1 MCLIILC
8 IVVLG
13 ELIEEESG
21 KKNQRVLD
29 VEGPKMETSF
39 KMNGKFG
46 GIEDSDI
53 GTYCTVMREGSEPG
67 VMYGEGQGVITT
79 KDGQGMATWTGQGI
93 GRFTAPGKISF
104 RGSVFYRTTLTGGGE
119 ISFLNNVVGVFE
131 YEMDEQGNSSTKVW
145 EWK

>member
-1 MCLIILC
+1 M
-8 IVVLG
+8 VLG

-21 KKNQRVLD
+21 KITGQRVLD

-46 GIEDSDI
+46 GIEGSDI

-93 GRFTAPGKISF
+93 GRFTAPGKMSF
-104 RGSVFYRTTLTGGGE
+104 RGSVFYRTTSTGGGK
-119 ISFLNNVVGVFE
+119 ISSLNNVVGVFE
-131 YEMDEQGNSSTKVW
+131 YEVDEQGNSSTKVW

>member
-1 MCLIILC
+1 M
-8 IVVLG
+8 VLG

-21 KKNQRVLD
+21 KITGQRVLD

-46 GIEDSDI
+46 GIEGSDI

-67 VMYGEGQGVITT
+67 GMYGEGQGVITT

-104 RGSVFYRTTLTGGGE
+104 RGSVFYRTTSTGGGK

>member
-1 MCLIILC
+1 M
-8 IVVLG
+8 VLG

-21 KKNQRVLD
+21 KITGQRVLD
-29 VEGPKMETSF
+29 VEGPKIETSF

-46 GIEDSDI
+46 GIECSDI
-53 GTYCTVMREGSEPG
+53 GTYSAVMREGSETG

-93 GRFTAPGKISF
+93 GRFTAPGKMSF
-104 RGSVFYRTTLTGGGE
+104 RGSVFYRTTSTGGGK
-119 ISFLNNVVGVFE
+119 ISSLNNVVGVFE
-131 YEMDEQGNSSTKVW
+131 YEVDEQGNSSTKVW

>member
-1 MCLIILC
+1 M
-8 IVVLG
+8 VLG

-21 KKNQRVLD
+21 KITGQRVLD

-46 GIEDSDI
+46 GIEGSDI

-93 GRFTAPGKISF
+93 GIGRFTGQGKISF
-104 RGSVFYRTTLTGGGE
+104 RGSVFYRTTSTGGGKLSS
-119 ISFLNNVVGVFE
+119 INNIVGVFE
-131 YEMDEQGNSSTKVW
+131 YEVDGQGNSTVKAW

>member
-1 MCLIILC
+1 M
-8 IVVLG
+8 VLG

-21 KKNQRVLD
+21 KITGQRVLD

-46 GIEDSDI
+46 GIEGSDI
-53 GTYCTVMREGSEPG
+53 GTYCTVMREGSEQG
-67 VMYGEGQGVITT
+67 VMYGEGPGVITT

-104 RGSVFYRTTLTGGGE
+104 RGSVFYRTNSTGGGK

-131 YEMDEQGNSSTKVW
+131 YEMDEQGNSSTIVW